1 MQVTIPA
8 KGQSE
13 KKFFQLSNAQ
23 AEALDYDRF
32 DSIEHAQTTLATKQA
47 KMILR
52 GLVNKELFKES
63 TKGIFTRTALGSQVA
78 KVIAE
83 RG

>member
-13 KKFFQLSNAQ
+13 KKFFELSDAQ
-23 AEALDYDRF
+23 VEALEYERF
-32 DSIEHAQTTLATKQA
+32 ESVAAARETIGLQA

-63 TKGIFTRTALGSQVA
+63 TKGIFTRTALGGQVA
-78 KVIAE
+78 RIISE
-83 RG
+83 RS

>member
-13 KKFFQLSNAQ
+13 KKFFELSQAQ
-23 AEALDYDRF
+23 VEALEYERF
-32 DSIEHAQTTLATKQA
+32 ESVDTARATIGKQA

-63 TKGIFTRTALGSQVA
+63 AKGIFTRTALGGQVA

-83 RG
+83 RS